1 MRWTRRSPAT
11 RPTSKCRSKRAEW
24 LSVADNGRGMPVD
37 PHPKFPG
44 KSALEIIMTKL
55 HAGGKFDSGAYETS
69 GGLHGVGVSVVNALS
84 SRVEVEVARGQTLYR
99 QAFER
104 GAPVTKLEVVGKA
117 PNRRGTRV
125 RFHPDEQI
133 FGKSARFDPARLFKM
148 TRAKAYLF
156 GGVEIRWRCAPAL
169 VDPEGKVPAEAT
181 FHFPGGLKDYLA
193 ADIEGQELVVDQA
206 FTGKVEKDGKHGS
219 VEWAVAWLAVEDGFV
234 HSYCNTIPTPDGGT
248 HEAGLRAALLRGLKD
263 HAERIGQAKR
273 AAALTAD
280 DVMSGCAALLSVFI
294 REPEFQGQNKGRL
307 QTAEAARIVD
317 AAVRDAFDHWLAAA
331 PSQAA
336 KLLDF
341 AVERADERRAAGWR
355 RTSPARRR
363 RASCGCPASSP
374 TAPTLPRKAL
384 NYLSSRAIRRA
395 ARPSRRATAPARRSC
410 RCAARSSTSP
420 RRRAKSWRRTS
431 SSPISCRRSASAR
444 APSIAPSD
452 LRYDKIIIMTD
463 ADVDGA
469 HIASLLIT
477 FFYRQTPKLIE
488 EGHLYLAAPPLYRLT
503 QGGKSLYA
511 RDDAHKDA
519 LMKSG
524 FSGRG
529 AIEVSRFKG
538 LGEMSMRDL
547 RDTTMDAGQAHP
559 APGRAGRGR
568 QRGDR
573 RRGRAAD
580 GRASRRRASPSSRS
594 GRRTRASSSTF
605 RRAGKA
611 SFTLTT
617 VISQPTRR
625 PRSTDRTRVLKRR
638 TMIDWLGWLRRLEFA
653 TVAALAIAGLCLM
666 IGQSAERFADATTA
680 SAARLAARQT
690 PADGQSAARFDGI
703 DYSAI
708 GSIEGS
714 RCRRFAV
721 QAGRLDRFSLRQ
733 RPHRARLRQDR
744 GEPNL
749 RYIRSRLLNRRS
761 GGSAADRLR

>member
-1 MRWTRRSPAT
+1 MTDDLFGAAMALRRKSAPSKARPGRSGASGEADYNASSIEVLEGLEPVRRRPGMYIGGADANGLHHLFAEVIDNAMDEAVAGHAT
-11 RPTSKCRSKRAEW
+11 YIEVSLEEGDW

-37 PHPKFPG
+37 AHPKFPG
-44 KSALEIIMTKL
+44 KSALEVIMTKL

-84 SRVEVEVARGQTLYR
+84 ARVEVEVARSQTLYR

-104 GAPVTKLEVVGKA
+104 GLPVTKLEVVGKA

-133 FGKSARFDPARLFKM
+133 FGKTLHFDPARLFKM

-156 GGVEIRWRCAPAL
+156 GGVEIRWRCAPSLLDA
-169 VDPEGKVPAEAT
+169 DSKITAEAT

-193 ADIEGQELVVDQA
+193 ADIEGQELVVDQT

-219 VEWAVAWLAVEDGFV
+219 VEWAIAWTAFEDGFV

-263 HAERIGQAKR
+263 HAERIGQSKR

-280 DVMSGCAALLSVFI
+280 DVMNGCAAMISVFI

-317 AAVRDAFDHWLAAA
+317 AAVRDSFDHWLAAT

-341 AVERADERRAAGWR
+341 AVERAEER
-355 RTSPARRR
+355 ARRR
-363 RASCGCPASSP
+363 MEKDVA
-374 TAPTLPRKAL
+374 RKAATRKL
-384 NYLSSRAIRRA
+384 RLPGKLADCTSTSAQGSELFIVEGDSA
-395 ARPSRRATAPARRSC
+395 GGSAKQARDRATQAILPLRG
-410 RCAARSSTSP
+410 
-420 RRRAKSWRRTS
+420 K
-431 SSPISCRRSASAR
+431 ILNVASATR
-444 APSIAPSD
+444 DKLAQNQQLADLVQALGVGSGAQYRSSD

-511 RDDAHKDA
+511 RDDVHKDE

-524 FSGRG
+524 FAGRG

-547 RDTTMDAGQAHP
+547 RDTTMDAAKRTLLRVALIEADSEATADAVERLMGGKPEARFAFIQER
-559 APGRAGRGR
+559 APGAG
-568 QRGDR
+568 
-573 RRGRAAD
+573 
-580 GRASRRRASPSSRS
+580 
-594 GRRTRASSSTF
+594 
-605 RRAGKA
+605 
-611 SFTLTT
+611 
-617 VISQPTRR
+617 
-625 PRSTDRTRVLKRR
+625 
-638 TMIDWLGWLRRLEFA
+638 
-653 TVAALAIAGLCLM
+653 ALVDI
-666 IGQSAERFADATTA
+666 
-680 SAARLAARQT
+680 
-690 PADGQSAARFDGI
+690 
-703 DYSAI
+703 
-708 GSIEGS
+708 
-714 RCRRFAV
+714 
-721 QAGRLDRFSLRQ
+721 
-733 RPHRARLRQDR
+733 
-744 GEPNL
+744 
-749 RYIRSRLLNRRS
+749 
-761 GGSAADRLR
+761 